1 MAMPNLE
8 VPQYPDVPNVAGV
21 PPLFRDP
28 DAPPQ
33 PDPTL
38 DMSDGSDLPS
48 TPIAPIWG
56 IFNADGDKL
65 AIADNIPGFDYHGS
79 SRISDYIQEKGAF
92 ASYNKVQRPGEARV
106 RMTKGGS
113 LMDRQDFLEA
123 IETAKQSTDLYSVV
137 TPERTYPNVN
147 VEEYSIHRETRNG
160 ATLLTVELV
169 LLEIRQTGTAQF
181 SQSADG
187 TQAPMALPA
196 DQVQNPASADPVSLG
211 QVQPSAPSPG
221 LSALY
226 GPALEVQ

>member
-1 MAMPNLE
+1 MPMDNLD
-8 VPQYPDVPNVAGV
+8 VPQYPDVPNVAGT
-21 PPLFRDP
+21 PPLFRNP

-38 DMSDGSDLPS
+38 AMSDGSDLPS
-48 TPIAPIWG
+48 TPVAPVWG
-56 IFNADGDKL
+56 IFDANGDKI

-79 SRISDYIQEKGAF
+79 SRTSDYPQEQGAF
-92 ASYNKVQRPGEARV
+92 ASYNKVQRPYEARV

-123 IETAKQSTDLYSVV
+123 IETVKQSTDLYTIV
-137 TPERTYPNVN
+137 TPERTYQNAN
-147 VEEYSIHRETRNG
+147 VEEYSLHREAHNG
-160 ATLLTVELV
+160 ATLLTVELM

-187 TQAPMALPA
+187 TPAPVALPA
-196 DQVQNPASADPVSLG
+196 DQVQNPASADPSNLG
-211 QVQPSAPSPG
+211 QVQATAPSAG
-221 LSALY
+221 TAALY